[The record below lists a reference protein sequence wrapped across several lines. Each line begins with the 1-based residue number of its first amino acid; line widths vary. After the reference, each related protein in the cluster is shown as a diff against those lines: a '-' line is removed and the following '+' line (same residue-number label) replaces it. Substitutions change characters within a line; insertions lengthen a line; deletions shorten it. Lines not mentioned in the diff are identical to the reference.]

1 MEEVLRTVT
10 RKITKMMKLRIEVVE
25 AIILMT
31 IADIIGTVMV
41 DKNSIINRRFAACK
55 IQ

>member
-10 RKITKMMKLRIEVVE
+10 RKTTKMMKLRIEVVE

-31 IADIIGTVMV
+31 IADIATVMV